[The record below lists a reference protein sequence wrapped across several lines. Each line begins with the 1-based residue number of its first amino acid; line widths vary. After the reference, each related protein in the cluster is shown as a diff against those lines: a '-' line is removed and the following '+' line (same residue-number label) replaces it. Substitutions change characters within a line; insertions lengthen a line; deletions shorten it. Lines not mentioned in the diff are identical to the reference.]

1 MLQFFR
7 NFFSS
12 KIGVVVTL
20 SLVVLMGLAF
30 ASGDI
35 ASSGA
40 FGGVAGGDRVASV
53 GSDRIGTAELERAAT
68 RAVEQLRQENPKLTM
83 KDFLDQGGLDKVLGQ
98 MIDLA
103 ALRNFG
109 ESHGIHISDRLIDSE
124 IAKINDVKGL
134 DGKFSDQAYR
144 AFLAKAGLTDDQ
156 LRKQIAASLMARQ
169 LLTGA
174 DLGAA
179 VPAELTRRYA
189 GIITESRSG
198 QIAMLP
204 SAAFAPKTPP
214 SDAELGAWYKANAAD
229 YTRPERRTIR
239 YASFTDAVRK
249 NAPVPTDAEVAAR
262 YNASKD
268 QYAASE
274 VRKLS
279 QLILP
284 TEAAAQAV
292 AAEIA
297 AGKTMEASAQ
307 AKGLSVA
314 VLDKQT
320 RQSLSG
326 QTSSAVADA
335 AFTAA
340 KGKLVGPLK
349 GPLGWILLRVDGVE
363 GTAGKTLDQ
372 ARGEIVTALTA
383 EKRRAALTDFS
394 ARIEEEFDNG
404 ATLTDVAKELGVTLT
419 ETAPLTADGQIYG
432 QAGQTAPNLLVP
444 VITTAF
450 SMEEEKKPQLAEVEP
465 GKTFV
470 IYDAGSIQLAA
481 APPLAEIKAQV
492 QTDFQMAKGA
502 ELARQAAKKV
512 EAAVNKGGDMQAAV
526 FALGM
531 ALPPVDKLDL
541 PRMQVQAMGEK
552 APPPVAM
559 LFSIAKG
566 SVKLMAAPQHR
577 GWYVVK
583 AVSVTPGQIAAND
596 PRLGQVRDQF
606 VKITGQEYYEQ
617 MIAAMRKDVGAK
629 RNETAIKAV
638 QTRLKGGN

>member
-12 KIGVVVTL
+12 KIGVAVTL

-40 FGGVAGGDRVASV
+40 FGGVAGGDRVAKV
-53 GSDRIGTAELERAAT
+53 GHDRIGTAELERAAT
-68 RAVEQLRQENPKLTM
+68 RAVEQLRQDNPKLTM
-83 KDFLDQGGLDKVLGQ
+83 KDFLAQGGLDKVLGQ
-98 MIDLA
+98 LIDLA

-109 ESHGIHISDRLIDSE
+109 EDNGIHIGDRLIDSE
-124 IAKINDVKGL
+124 IAKINEVKGL
-134 DGKFSDQAYR
+134 DGKFNDQAYR
-144 AFLAKAGLTDDQ
+144 AFLNKAGLTDEQ
-156 LRKQIAASLMARQ
+156 LRNQIAASLMARQ
-169 LLTGA
+169 LLTST
-174 DLGAA
+174 DMGAA

-189 GIITESRSG
+189 GIITERRTG

-204 SAAFAPKTPP
+204 SAAFAAKTPP

-229 YTRPERRTIR
+229 YTRPERRVIR
-239 YASFTDAVRK
+239 YASFTDAVIK
-249 NAPVPTDAEVAAR
+249 NVAAPTEAEVAAR
-262 YNASKD
+262 YNSAKD
-268 QYAASE
+268 KYAASE

-284 TEAAAQAV
+284 TQAAAQAV
-292 AAEIA
+292 AAEVA
-297 AGKTMEASAQ
+297 GGKTLEASAT

-314 VLDKQT
+314 ILDKQT
-320 RQSLSG
+320 RESLSG
-326 QTSSAVADA
+326 QTSAAVADA
-335 AFTAA
+335 AFAA
-340 KGKLVGPLK
+340 ARGKLVGPLK
-349 GPLGWILLRVDGVE
+349 GPLGWILLRVDGIE
-363 GTAGKTLDQ
+363 GKPGKSLEQ

-394 ARIEEEFDNG
+394 AKIEDEFDNG
-404 ATLTDVAKELGVTLT
+404 ATLTDVAKELGLTLT
-419 ETAPLTADGQIYG
+419 ETAALTADGQIYG
-432 QAGQTAPNLLVP
+432 QAGKTAPPLLAR
-444 VITTAF
+444 VIGTAF
-450 SMEEEKKPQLAEVEP
+450 SMENEKQPQLAEVEP

-470 IYDAGSIQLAA
+470 IYDAGSIQPAA

-492 QTDFQMAKGA
+492 QTDYQLAKGA
-502 ELARQAAKKV
+502 ELAHQAAKKV
-512 EAAVNKGGDMQAAV
+512 EAAVSKGGDMQAAV
-526 FALGM
+526 AALGL

-559 LFSIAKG
+559 MFSIAKG

-583 AVSVTPGQIAAND
+583 ALTATPGQIEAND

>member
-12 KIGVVVTL
+12 KIGVAITL

-53 GSDRIGTAELERAAT
+53 GRDRIGTAELERAAS
-68 RAVEQLRQENPKLTM
+68 RAVEQLRQDNPKLTM
-83 KDFLDQGGLDKVLGQ
+83 KDFLAQGGLDKVLGQ
-98 MIDLA
+98 LIDLS

-109 ESHGIHISDRLIDSE
+109 ESNGIHIGDRLIDSE

-144 AFLAKAGLTDDQ
+144 AFLAKAGLTDEQ
-156 LRKQIAASLMARQ
+156 LRNQIAASLMARQ
-169 LLTGA
+169 LLTSA
-174 DLGAA
+174 DMGAA
-179 VPAELTRRYA
+179 VPAELTTRYA
-189 GIITESRSG
+189 GIITESRTG

-214 SDAELGAWYKANAAD
+214 SEAELGAWYKANAAD
-229 YTRPERRTIR
+229 YTRPERRVIR
-239 YASFTDAVRK
+239 YASFTDAAIKTV
-249 NAPVPTDAEVAAR
+249 AAPTDAEVAAR

-268 QYAASE
+268 KYAASE
-274 VRKLS
+274 TRKLS

-284 TEAAAQAV
+284 TEAAARAV

-297 AGKTMEASAQ
+297 GGKTMEASAS

-314 VLDKQT
+314 VLDKQS
-320 RQSLSG
+320 RESLSG
-326 QTSSAVADA
+326 QSSSAVAEA
-335 AFTAA
+335 AFSAP
-340 KGKLVGPLK
+340 KGKLIGPLK
-349 GPLGWILLRVDGVE
+349 GPLGWILLRVDAVE
-363 GTAGKTLDQ
+363 GKAGKSLEQ
-372 ARGEIVTALTA
+372 AKGEIVTALTA
-383 EKRRAALTDFS
+383 EERRAALTDFS
-394 ARIEEEFDNG
+394 AKIEDEFDNG
-404 ATLTDVAKELGVTLT
+404 ATLTDVAKELGLTLS
-419 ETAPLTADGQIYG
+419 ETPPLTADGQIYG
-432 QAGQTAPNLLVP
+432 QAGQTAPP
-444 VITTAF
+444 VLARVIGTAF
-450 SMEEEKKPQLAEVEP
+450 SMENEKQPQLAEVEA

-470 IYDAGSIQLAA
+470 IYDAGSIQPAA

-492 QTDFQMAKGA
+492 QTDYQLAKGA
-502 ELARQAAKKV
+502 QVAREAAKKV
-512 EAAVNKGGDMQAAV
+512 EAAVKKGGDMQAAIA
-526 FALGM
+526 ALGVP
-531 ALPPVDKLDL
+531 LPPVDKLDL

-583 AVSVTPGQIAAND
+583 AMTVTPGQIAAND

-629 RNETAIKAV
+629 RNEAAIKAV